1 MTSGSSRP
9 LRQLFSRVV
18 PPVVGGLAEHI
29 GARTSQLADAVAALA
44 LGRPPSLDT
53 LTYHAVIDFFVTHQ
67 NGVPD
72 ARSGVLVREG
82 HPDGSVVR
90 MFFLDDAGR
99 PLVGG
104 ANGGPHRSY
113 LVHTIDDE
121 LTELFDGRDLIL
133 FT

>member
-1 MTSGSSRP
+1 MTSESRRP

-18 PPVVGGLAEHI
+18 PPVVDGLAEHI
-29 GARTSQLADAVAALA
+29 GTRTSQLADTIKALA
-44 LGRPPSLDT
+44 LGNPPSLDT
-53 LTYHAVIDFFVTHQ
+53 LTYRSVVDFFVTHQ
-67 NGVPD
+67 AAVPD
-72 ARSGVLVREG
+72 ARSGALVRET
-82 HPDGSVVR
+82 HPDGSIVR

-113 LVHTIDDE
+113 IVHTVDDE
-121 LTELFDGRDLIL
+121 LTTLFDGRNLIL